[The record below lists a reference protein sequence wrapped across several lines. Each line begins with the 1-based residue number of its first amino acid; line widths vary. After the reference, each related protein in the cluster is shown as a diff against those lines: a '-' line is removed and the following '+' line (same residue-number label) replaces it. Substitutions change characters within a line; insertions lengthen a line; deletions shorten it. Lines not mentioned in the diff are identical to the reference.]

1 MKLNLKLKLAEGAT
15 EFLTHRSSYEVLTNS
30 WRYLWAK
37 SSELLT
43 LSFSLL
49 EECLHR
55 VLEIGKPILWV
66 KEYVL
71 FTLK

>member
-1 MKLNLKLKLAEGAT
+1 MKLNLKLKLVEAAIC
-15 EFLTHRSSYEVLTNS
+15 FLTYRCCYEIVTGG
-30 WRYLWAK
+30 WRYLWTK
-37 SSELLT
+37 GSEFLT

-49 EECLHR
+49 EECLHG
-55 VLEIGKPILWV
+55 VLEIWKPILWV